1 MPLSLTLL
9 TCLLR
14 DWRLHLCG
22 PVSCQLEQLQ
32 TSTAQRCSDTQY
44 AAKNGQ
50 READRWSPGSRS
62 TQLSTIEGRN
72 RDAALNWAN
81 VTFCWARWGT
91 KRLRGNF
98 GFKLRDAC
106 SRGCSSGLCLRL
118 GREVHNRSG
127 KQEAEVWANI
137 WRQNPTRFIYNTDY
151 SWDWKCN
158 IFLNVIVY
166 CFIWP

>member
-1 MPLSLTLL
+1 MLFVIWQCRPSSVMPLSLTLL

-106 SRGCSSGLCLRL
+106 SRGCSSGLCLGL
-118 GREVHNRSG
+118 GRQVLANR
-127 KQEAEVWANI
+127 KL
-137 WRQNPTRFIYNTDY
+137 
-151 SWDWKCN
+151 KCEQTSDVRTLHT
-158 IFLNVIVY
+158 FHWQHRL
-166 CFIWP
+166 